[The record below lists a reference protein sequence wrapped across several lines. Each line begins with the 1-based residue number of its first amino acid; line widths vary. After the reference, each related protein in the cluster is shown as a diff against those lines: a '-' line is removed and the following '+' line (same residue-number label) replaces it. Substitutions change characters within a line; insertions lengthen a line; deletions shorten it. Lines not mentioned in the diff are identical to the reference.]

1 MGQRSVVQLSARAAH
16 KGQAHRTRRATS
28 ALLRGRSSPAGSMGL
43 KVDAACRLVELTG
56 HVAAIGAITEIEA
69 ILDVKA
75 GTVTAPSDTYM
86 PVAGSRG

>member
-1 MGQRSVVQLSARAAH
+1 
-16 KGQAHRTRRATS
+16 
-28 ALLRGRSSPAGSMGL
+28 MGL